1 MKNLLILLFLIL
13 STAGVV
19 FSQVPPAAPAAG
31 MSAVQKNGKIKG
43 KIIDADSKTPMEYA
57 NVAIY
62 RKLDSKL
69 VTGGMA
75 NGAGEFEIGELPMG
89 AYYVEANFI
98 GFEKTTVADV
108 KIIPNATTVDMGTI
122 ELEVSRQQIGAVE
135 VVAERNRIEYKIDK
149 KVINVTNDI
158 NAAGGTAVTVLE
170 NTPSVEVDIDGNV
183 SLRGSSSFTV
193 LIDGRPSVLSGSDA
207 LRQIPSSAIQNIEI
221 ITNPSVKYDP
231 DGMAGIINIV
241 MKKNILSGFNGIK

>member
-1 MKNLLILLFLIL
+1 
-13 STAGVV
+13 
-19 FSQVPPAAPAAG
+19 
-31 MSAVQKNGKIKG
+31 
-43 KIIDADSKTPMEYA
+43 MEYA

-62 RKLDSKL
+62 RKDNSKL

-75 NGAGEFEIGELPMG
+75 NGAGEFEISDLPMG

-149 KVINVTNDI
+149 KVINVSQDI

-193 LIDGRPSVLSGSDA
+193 MIDGRPSVLSGSDA
-207 LRQIPSSAIQNIEI
+207 LRQIPSSAIENIEI

-241 MKKNILSGFNGIK
+241 MKKNILSGFNGIDRKSVV

>member
-89 AYYVEANFI
+89 GDYVEAN
-98 GFEKTTVADV
+98 
-108 KIIPNATTVDMGTI
+108 
-122 ELEVSRQQIGAVE
+122 
-135 VVAERNRIEYKIDK
+135 
-149 KVINVTNDI
+149 
-158 NAAGGTAVTVLE
+158 
-170 NTPSVEVDIDGNV
+170 
-183 SLRGSSSFTV
+183 
-193 LIDGRPSVLSGSDA
+193 
-207 LRQIPSSAIQNIEI
+207 
-221 ITNPSVKYDP
+221 
-231 DGMAGIINIV
+231 
-241 MKKNILSGFNGIK
+241 